1 MILSERLSRI
11 ASYVP
16 GELVVADIGTDHAL
30 LPIYL
35 VLQEIASH
43 VIACDISS
51 GPLESARANIYLY
64 KLTEKIEIRQ
74 GDGLE
79 PLNRGEADV
88 IIISGMGGAKIRDIL
103 ETSPDV
109 LDEVVRIILQ
119 PQRGAGI
126 VRRWLFAHN
135 WEVIDEDLV
144 LENDNYYEI
153 IIAEHTMNVGVF
165 AIDKNL
171 GRQEEELLDVGPRLV
186 EKKHPLLIPFLQEKI
201 KLAEN
206 VLKSLRQAKTPAGK
220 IMCQEWRRKILLYR
234 RTIENVTEMSTD
246 I

>member
-109 LDEVVRIILQ
+109 LDGVVRIILQ

-126 VRRWLFAHN
+126 VRRWLFDHDQQRPD
-135 WEVIDEDLV
+135 I
-144 LENDNYYEI
+144 
-153 IIAEHTMNVGVF
+153 GVF
-165 AIDKNL
+165 KEM
-171 GRQEEELLDVGPRLV
+171 GFG
-186 EKKHPLLIPFLQEKI
+186 HLI
-201 KLAEN
+201 
-206 VLKSLRQAKTPAGK
+206 
-220 IMCQEWRRKILLYR
+220 
-234 RTIENVTEMSTD
+234 
-246 I
+246 

>member
-1 MILSERLSRI
+1 MMLSERLSRI
-11 ASYVP
+11 AHYVP
-16 GELVVADIGTDHAL
+16 WGHVVADIGTDHAM

-35 VLQEIASH
+35 VLRERASH
-43 VIACDISS
+43 VIACDLSS

-64 KLTEKIEIRQ
+64 KLTDKIEIRQ

-79 PLNRGEADV
+79 PLNQGEVEV

-103 ETSPDV
+103 ETSPEV
-109 LDEVVRIILQ
+109 LDGVVRIILQ

-126 VRRWLFAHN
+126 VRRWLFDHD
-135 WEVIDEDLV
+135 WEITDEDLV

-153 IIAEHTMNVGVF
+153 IIAEHSSSV
-165 AIDKNL
+165 IDKNL
-171 GRQEEELLDVGPRLV
+171 NRQEEDLLEIGPRLI
-186 EKKHPLLIPFLQEKI
+186 EKKHSLLIPFLQEKI

-234 RTIENVTEMSTD
+234 RTIDDVTEMSTD

>member
-109 LDEVVRIILQ
+109 LDGVVRIILQ

-126 VRRWLFAHN
+126 VRRWLFDHD
-135 WEVIDEDLV
+135 WEITDEDLV

-186 EKKHPLLIPFLQEKI
+186 EKKHPLNHPARLQGTLSHTQKDLFAELAHFIPQTTGTTRPENNPLRYQKI
-201 KLAEN
+201 KKHLPHH
-206 VLKSLRQAKTPAGK
+206 L
-220 IMCQEWRRKILLYR
+220 
-234 RTIENVTEMSTD
+234 
-246 I
+246 